1 MTVIGDVDRP
11 LDEESVSG
19 LAHEATLAAGRSLFE
34 GESRSKVDPAR
45 LLDRVL
51 PAALDWRAA
60 VRRWPVWAMAVCCAA
75 GWLLA
80 RRRGPAVVGGMRSGA
95 SALLSER
102 WRVLRG
108 ALEDGRR
115 ASADS

>member
-11 LDEESVSG
+11 PDDDKVSG

-34 GESRSKVDPAR
+34 GRSRSEVDPEG
-45 LLDRVL
+45 LLDRLL

-60 VRRWPVWAMAVCCAA
+60 VRRWPFPAMAVCCAA

-80 RRRGPAVVGGMRSGA
+80 RRRGPAVVDGMRSGA
-95 SALLSER
+95 SALLGER
-102 WRVLRG
+102 WHELQRVLEEG
-108 ALEDGRR
+108 GPGSEP
-115 ASADS
+115 